1 MTFSDNQSPAKH
13 GIDWLA
19 FVRILLAQVVVLFA
33 LSAAVVGYVN
43 WSSDVAWK
51 EFSGAGKAEASEPMH
66 HSQSSTPVQRVR
78 DEALCT
84 RRA

>member
-1 MTFSDNQSPAKH
+1 MTFLDSQNPAKR

-51 EFSGAGKAEASEPMH
+51 EFIGAGQPEASAPMH
-66 HSQSSTPVQRVR
+66 HSQSQTPVQSVR
-78 DEALCT
+78 DGLCT

>member
-1 MTFSDNQSPAKH
+1 MPFSDNQSPAKH

-19 FVRILLAQVVVLFA
+19 IVRILLAQVVVLFA

-51 EFSGAGKAEASEPMH
+51 EFTGAGKPEASEPMH
-66 HSQSSTPVQRVR
+66 HSQSSTPVQRVK

>member
-1 MTFSDNQSPAKH
+1 VPFSDYQSPEER

-19 FVRILLAQVVVLFA
+19 FVRILLAQVFVMFA
-33 LSAAVVGYVN
+33 LAAAVVGYVN

-51 EFSGAGKAEASEPMH
+51 EFTGAGKAEASEPMH
-66 HSQSSTPVQRVR
+66 HSQSSSPVQRVR
-78 DEALCT
+78 DGALCT

>member
-1 MTFSDNQSPAKH
+1 MPFSDTQSPEKR

-19 FVRILLAQVVVLFA
+19 IVQILLAQVVVLFA
-33 LSAAVVGYVN
+33 LTAAVVGYVN

-51 EFSGAGKAEASEPMH
+51 EFSGAGKAEASEPMR
-66 HSQSSTPVQRVR
+66 HSQSSSPVQRAR

>member
-1 MTFSDNQSPAKH
+1 MTFSDTQSPEKR

-19 FVRILLAQVVVLFA
+19 IVRILLAQVVVLVA
-33 LSAAVVGYVN
+33 LTGAVVGYVN

-51 EFSGAGKAEASEPMH
+51 EFTGAGKPEASEPMH
-66 HSQSSTPVQRVR
+66 HSQSSTPVQRAR

>member
-1 MTFSDNQSPAKH
+1 MTFSDNQSPAKR

-19 FVRILLAQVVVLFA
+19 IVRILLAQVAVLFA
-33 LSAAVVGYVN
+33 LSAGVVGYVN

-66 HSQSSTPVQRVR
+66 HSQSSSPVQRVR
-78 DEALCT
+78 DEALCI

>member
-1 MTFSDNQSPAKH
+1 MPFSDNQSPEKR

-19 FVRILLAQVVVLFA
+19 FVRILLAQVAVLFA
-33 LSAAVVGYVN
+33 LAAAVVGYVN

-51 EFSGAGKAEASEPMH
+51 EFSGVGKAEASEPMH
-66 HSQSSTPVQRVR
+66 HSQSSTPAQRAR

>member
-1 MTFSDNQSPAKH
+1 VTFSDTQSPEKR

-19 FVRILLAQVVVLFA
+19 IVRILLAQVVVLFA

-51 EFSGAGKAEASEPMH
+51 EFTGAGKAEASEPMH

>member
-1 MTFSDNQSPAKH
+1 MTFSDSQNPAKH

-19 FVRILLAQVVVLFA
+19 IVRILLVQVVVLFA

-51 EFSGAGKAEASEPMH
+51 EFTGAGKAEASEPMH
-66 HSQSSTPVQRVR
+66 HSQSSTPVQSGR

>member
-1 MTFSDNQSPAKH
+1 VPFSENQSAEIR

-19 FVRILLAQVVVLFA
+19 IVRILLAQVVVLLA
-33 LSAAVVGYVN
+33 LTAAVVGYVN

-51 EFSGAGKAEASEPMH
+51 EFTGAGKPEASEPMH
-66 HSQSSTPVQRVR
+66 HSQSSTPVQRVK
-78 DEALCT
+78 DEAPCT